1 MYSKKMF
8 QSNKRG
14 VLEVTWERCC
24 DLAWKASRRSLHRD
38 HTSVLARD
46 VQGAKATPN
55 RAKRAPGCTSEKKMT
70 SSIAREFPMFRNI
83 SERVEDVRVHKRE
96 KIRVHKREKIRVHKR
111 PPCLYSIPLP
121 HGQYWPET
129 AFFSSV
135 SLISTSSRLCATSSV
150 PNNRS
155 LLRTVRVAG
164 SYFQG
169 GFGIPDANHGA
180 GRFEST

>member
-1 MYSKKMF
+1 MYSRKMF
-8 QSNKRG
+8 QSSKQR
-14 VLEVTWERCC
+14 VLKVTWERCC

-111 PPCLYSIPLP
+111 PPCLMCSQFCFRRGVRRIARFRFFGWLVKGRRKPLQEWSTLSWCDWQP
-121 HGQYWPET
+121 WWIHGNIWWAT
-129 AFFSSV
+129 GHN
-135 SLISTSSRLCATSSV
+135 LI
-150 PNNRS
+150 
-155 LLRTVRVAG
+155 
-164 SYFQG
+164 
-169 GFGIPDANHGA
+169 
-180 GRFEST
+180 